1 MSVDYNQL
9 INQLAP
15 TVLGAVSGQ
24 TGMQTNGVSQIV
36 RVGGKRYRVK
46 QTSAGSFL
54 IPIGRQKRIVF
65 TEKSLRAFA
74 TLVRLGS
81 SMAGGRR
88 RSGGY
93 SFRPMFRKR

>member
-15 TVLGAVSGQ
+15 TVLGAVSGNTALQ
-24 TGMQTNGVSQIV
+24 TGASQIV

-46 QTSAGSFL
+46 QTSAGTFL
-54 IPIGRQKRIVF
+54 IPIGRQRRIVF

-81 SMAGGRR
+81 SMSGGRR
-88 RSGGY
+88 RGGGGY